1 MKTEFSSAF
10 GPPVSG
16 EVIVPQMAPDT
27 ELQLFTQNATT
38 PPAPTAHT
46 LPPEVAK
53 VTELSP
59 TPDGTPVGVTWF
71 GGICVHTGEESN
83 DVPCRI
89 TGTPDASASPTAQA
103 SDELRRTID
112 RNVMLGVVHGPG
124 ENGAVHVFPSV
135 VLTIVHEAPTAQPL
149 VCDDIATPFRFT
161 DTGLG
166 SAVQTP
172 PTKRNIVPPFP
183 TAIPSSPVQG
193 LPEQWVM

>member
-10 GPPVSG
+10 VPPVSG
-16 EVIVPQMAPDT
+16 EVIVPQIAPDT
-27 ELQLFTQNATT
+27 ELQLFTQKATT

-59 TPDGTPVGVTWF
+59 TSEGTPVGVTWF
-71 GGICVHTGEESN
+71 GGICVHTGEESS
-83 DVPCRI
+83 DVPCKI
-89 TGTPDASASPTAQA
+89 SGTPDASASPTAQA
-103 SDELRRTID
+103 SDELRRTIE
-112 RNVMLGVVHGPG
+112 RNVVPGFEHGPG

-135 VLTIVHEAPTAQPL
+135 VLTIVHEAPTPQPF
-149 VCDDIATPFRFT
+149 VSDDIATPLRFT
-161 DTGLG
+161 PVGLG

-172 PTKRNIVPPFP
+172 PTNRNIVPPFP

-193 LPEQWVM
+193 LPEQ